1 MCFIAGAK
9 LISLNQKQRGFPTG
23 LRVMADDSYRS
34 VTLFIDS
41 SLEKGEMNGLPLTID
56 EIVVST
62 ITVYVG
68 IYL

>member
-1 MCFIAGAK
+1 
-9 LISLNQKQRGFPTG
+9 
-23 LRVMADDSYRS
+23 MADDSYRS